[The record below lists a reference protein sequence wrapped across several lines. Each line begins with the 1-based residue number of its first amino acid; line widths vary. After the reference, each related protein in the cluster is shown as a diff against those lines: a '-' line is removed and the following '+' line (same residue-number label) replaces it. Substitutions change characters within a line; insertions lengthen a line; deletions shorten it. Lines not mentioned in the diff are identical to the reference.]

1 MPDAT
6 KCLWL
11 GCWLKSRL
19 VLLLLRQCR
28 GWRLLHQTRRRLP
41 LPFVIRAARS
51 GEAVARCSDNSAIAA
66 VQQRAVPDAANCG
79 PRSAAQGSAAAVPNQ
94 RQSEQKNCAE
104 PRAVHHKLKDIGY
117 NSSDCQSGCVRAALL
132 FLTDLYRG
140 AGHGRS
146 TKQKIAFQTRHAP
159 LA

>member
-41 LPFVIRAARS
+41 LPFVIRAARCNGNIS
-51 GEAVARCSDNSAIAA
+51 KRWMRLCSSAPCLMRPI
-66 VQQRAVPDAANCG
+66 D
-79 PRSAAQGSAAAVPNQ
+79 PRSAAQGRAAAVPNQ